1 MNEDKKCGTCL
12 YFNGEVGDGIQFC
25 DEKEINVSEHR
36 WCIRYKEKMICDG
49 LERKNE
55 HDGE

>member
-36 WCIRYKEKMICDG
+36 WCVRYRSKDNGQTLAKMGEKS
-49 LERKNE
+49 
-55 HDGE
+55 